1 MTKRSSGEMKFKG
14 SSEGDDRED
23 DRGGRRTHTRI
34 EKSPPAHVKKPKL
47 AFSIA
52 KKSPLQKSKEE
63 TIPKPVKPS
72 LREAFNSDTEEEE
85 EMPIEAKRK
94 MRNFGRDTPTS
105 AGPNSFGKTK
115 QGFCDAKKLF
125 EKQLKAAAEELAD

>member
-1 MTKRSSGEMKFKG
+1 MK
-14 SSEGDDRED
+14 
-23 DRGGRRTHTRI
+23 RGGTNDTEELAAEKIKKHTALPN
-34 EKSPPAHVKKPKL
+34 SQVTAKKPKL

-52 KKSPLQKSKEE
+52 KKTPLQSHREDMV
-63 TIPKPVKPS
+63 PKPVKAS
-72 LREAFNSDTEEEE
+72 MKEAFNSDTEEEE
-85 EMPIEAKRK
+85 EMPKEARMK

-125 EKQLKAAAEELAD
+125 EKQLRAAAEELAD